1 MWYSVVCHDV
11 EDSLEIRAGART
23 AHIARLESLRDQ
35 GRLLIAGP
43 NPAIDSNEPG
53 SAGFTGSIVIAEF
66 ASLKEA
72 QDWANDDPYLTAG
85 VYSDVEVKPFKLV
98 LQ

>member
-1 MWYSVVCHDV
+1 MWYSFVCHDI
-11 EDSLEIRAGART
+11 EDSLEIRAKARP
-23 AHIARLESLRDQ
+23 AHIKRLETLRDQ

-43 NPAIDSNEPG
+43 NPAIDSNDPG
-53 SAGFTGSIVIAEF
+53 AAGFTGSIVIAEF

-72 QDWANDDPYLTAG
+72 QDWANDDPYFTAG
-85 VYSDVEVKPFKLV
+85 VYKDIDVRPFKLV